1 MSAIIQSTYQT
12 KLYYDGR
19 FVAARSG
26 ATFEVV
32 DPSTEEIIAQV
43 ASAGEE
49 DVDAAVQAAYRQ
61 YSEGDWSRM
70 NGAERGRLLYRLA
83 DLIERDKEIIASL
96 ESRDNGKLLAMVLA
110 LDVPN
115 VIETFRYFA
124 GWADKLEGRTIP
136 VANMFGRPVMSYT
149 IREPLGV
156 IGGITAYNAPT
167 MNLAWKSAPAL
178 AAGNTFVL
186 KPAEEA
192 PLSSLYIA
200 KLVDEAG
207 FPAGVFNIVPGLGP
221 VAGMA
226 LVRHPLVAKVS
237 YTGGGAVGRIIAG
250 EAAKNLKPLT
260 LELGGKAPQIVMEK
274 ADLDA
279 AIPMLVMGVV
289 ANQGQICA
297 AGTRILVH
305 RSRYKEVVDGLAAGA
320 DSQKLGDPADP
331 NVTMGPLSTAR
342 SVKRVLGYVEAGKAE
357 GAKLVA
363 GGSRVEGK
371 GYFVQPTIFAGSN
384 DMKIAREEIFGPVGT
399 VIPFDTVDEGVK
411 IANDTEYG
419 LSASVFSADASEASL
434 VARRLRAGAVWVNG
448 WGMIAAALPWG
459 GVKAS
464 GYGRETGWNG
474 IEDVTH
480 EKVITALL

>member
-1 MSAIIQSTYQT
+1 MVQLTYQT

-19 FVAARSG
+19 FQAARSG
-26 ATFEVV
+26 ATFDVI
-32 DPSTEEIIAQV
+32 DPSNEEILARV
-43 ASAGEE
+43 AAAGEE
-49 DVDAAVQAAYRQ
+49 DVDAAVRAAYRQ
-61 YSEGDWSRM
+61 YSEGDWSRTP
-70 NGAERGRLLYRLA
+70 GGERSRLLLRLA
-83 DLIERDKEIIASL
+83 DLMERDKEIIASL
-96 ESRDNGKLLAMVLA
+96 ESRDNGKLLGMVQG

-115 VIETFRYFA
+115 AIETFRYFA

-136 VANMFGRPVMSYT
+136 VGDMFGRPVLSYT

-167 MNLAWKSAPAL
+167 MMVAWKAAAAL

-207 FPAGVFNIVPGLGP
+207 FPPGVFNIVSGLGP

-226 LVRHPLVAKVS
+226 LVRHPLVAKIS

-250 EAAKNLKPLT
+250 EAAKTLKPVT
-260 LELGGKAPQIVMEK
+260 LELGGKAPQVVMES
-274 ADLDA
+274 ADLA
-279 AIPMLVMGVV
+279 STIPMLVMGVV

-305 RSRYKEVVDGLAAGA
+305 RSRYKEVVDALAEGA
-320 DSQKLGDPADP
+320 KSQKLGNPADP
-331 NVTMGPLSTAR
+331 TVTMGPLSTAR
-342 SVKRVLGYVEAGKAE
+342 SVTRVMGYVEAGKAE

-363 GGSRVEGK
+363 GGTRNGGK

-399 VIPFDTVDEGVK
+399 VIPFDNAEEAIK

-419 LSASVFSADASEASL
+419 LSAAIFTSSTAEANL
-434 VARRLRAGAVWVNG
+434 AARRIRAGAVWINA
-448 WGMIAAALPWG
+448 WGMIAPALPWG

-464 GYGRETGWNG
+464 GYGRENGWNG

-480 EKVITALL
+480 EKVVTTIL